1 MSVLSTFF
9 QNNSPQVTIPEVLI
23 VREQT
28 YTMFLVAVLSLSF
41 LLISVARNIN
51 SRSLGT
57 VVSIFFRDSENM
69 EIRLKENMRIG
80 SLSSVILIFNYF
92 ISFSLC
98 NFIFFH
104 RILLF
109 DDTSSLWLSFVVP
122 FILFIIE
129 MGGIVFAGLL
139 SGETKRLQ
147 LVLLNVLTTSQFSGI
162 FFTLIALFWI
172 MNTGADKLFLSLYLA
187 IVALKEITRV
197 LKSSTS
203 VLANGVSWYYLIL
216 YICTLEILPLFVI
229 CIYLLKNFMK

>member
-1 MSVLSTFF
+1 VSVLSTFF

>member
-1 MSVLSTFF
+1 
-9 QNNSPQVTIPEVLI
+9 
-23 VREQT
+23 
-28 YTMFLVAVLSLSF
+28 
-41 LLISVARNIN
+41 
-51 SRSLGT
+51 
-57 VVSIFFRDSENM
+57 
-69 EIRLKENMRIG
+69 
-80 SLSSVILIFNYF
+80 
-92 ISFSLC
+92 
-98 NFIFFH
+98 
-104 RILLF
+104 
-109 DDTSSLWLSFVVP
+109 
-122 FILFIIE
+122 